1 MDERAKKHHLS
12 AVSSRFCRD
21 TACLIIPMPAIA
33 GFWSTLRASGQ
44 STYPTSLPH
53 GLAPPRRTGCVATVQ
68 SLPCVS
74 TLCFAAD
81 DTRTR
86 RDVMTTCVEQH
97 LRIIRPLER
106 FTISTS
112 LRI

>member
-44 STYPTSLPH
+44 STYPTPYRTALPLRA
-53 GLAPPRRTGCVATVQ
+53 GPVA
-68 SLPCVS
+68 SLPCSLFLAVPF
-74 TLCFAAD
+74 FAS
-81 DTRTR
+81 
-86 RDVMTTCVEQH
+86 
-97 LRIIRPLER
+97 RP
-106 FTISTS
+106 TIPAHDG
-112 LRI
+112 I